1 VAPEPRAIAAELAA
15 IASELA
21 GDREG
26 PIVDLELPAAGVAPE
41 AKSTAATTINN

>member
-1 VAPEPRAIAAELAA
+1 MDPELPVAPEPPILAAELAA

-21 GDREG
+21 GA
-26 PIVDLELPAAGVAPE
+26 PPE